1 MRIERQTLFAVF
13 GTALR
18 SIQDPSTDARD
29 NKDHFSFQRSFGSH
43 GCAVLSQDD
52 RVKHFCQLKRIFA
65 NKILAQAKPRF
76 CAGAPNLRGSARAG
90 KVKAVRVLQWCAPK
104 SAPPRKTPAA
114 PRCKRGQRGCHQ
126 ITAFRRRQL
135 AEERVSLFLL
145 YHFPAPLGKPFAAD
159 FSLLFK
165 GERASSRKGG
175 RARPNAKGGG
185 LRPCGAEKEG
195 KGRTLLRQLSKK
207 IRARAR
213 GGNSSPAARAK
224 TMSSGPAHGQGAA
237 KFSTS
242 VEKFFILITLFYQKP

>member
-159 FSLLFK
+159 FFFFSAC
-165 GERASSRKGG
+165 GRQRAGFG
-175 RARPNAKGGG
+175 RATRRQQRAAGDGG
-185 LRPCGAEKEG
+185 
-195 KGRTLLRQLSKK
+195 
-207 IRARAR
+207 
-213 GGNSSPAARAK
+213 SS
-224 TMSSGPAHGQGAA
+224 PAHGQGTATAA
-237 KFSTS
+237 AHGQGAQQQPRGTSKDNEQRPRAEARAAEFSTS
-242 VEKFFILITLFYQKP
+242 VEKFFVLITLFYQKP